1 MRLPNPF
8 KKNKAESR
16 EIVLSDEQQKWNK
29 MWELWMND
37 RADSPYAELMTYQSE
52 INNGGHA
59 QYFHNIDNT
68 DDLQREITILKTVL
82 SEKLQR
88 NLQDAYHAHLAMT
101 DNGSDKNAETAL
113 EQCDDEF
120 YKSEDEI
127 NCILKKYAAKMEL

>member
-29 MWELWMND
+29 MWELWVNGC
-37 RADSPYAELMTYQSE
+37 ADSPYAELMTYQSE

-88 NLQDAYHAHLAMT
+88 NLQDVYHAHLAMT
-101 DNGSDKNAETAL
+101 DNGSDKNAETVL

>member
-29 MWELWMND
+29 MWELWVNG

-101 DNGSDKNAETAL
+101 GNGSDKNAETVL

>member
-1 MRLPNPF
+1 
-8 KKNKAESR
+8 
-16 EIVLSDEQQKWNK
+16 
-29 MWELWMND
+29 MNG

-68 DDLQREITILKTVL
+68 DDLEREITILKTVL

-101 DNGSDKNAETAL
+101 DNGSDKNAETVL

>member
-29 MWELWMND
+29 MWELWVNG

-68 DDLQREITILKTVL
+68 DD
-82 SEKLQR
+82 
-88 NLQDAYHAHLAMT
+88 
-101 DNGSDKNAETAL
+101 
-113 EQCDDEF
+113 
-120 YKSEDEI
+120 
-127 NCILKKYAAKMEL
+127 